1 MCTLSFFFSLCLFVC
16 TRHITGNLSHGS
28 CRVAVIIDTGKLHE
42 GLVVLNKLPFSQSK
56 KINGAPKKENSLKMT
71 YGVRYINY
79 RKSTHIF
86 FIIVKKGC
94 YFSITVTE

>member
-1 MCTLSFFFSLCLFVC
+1 MYFVFFFFVCLFVC

-28 CRVAVIIDTGKLHE
+28 CCVAVIIDTGKLCE
-42 GLVVLNKLPFSQSK
+42 GLVVLNKLPFSQNK
-56 KINGAPKKENSLKMT
+56 KINGAPKKENPLKMT

-94 YFSITVTE
+94 YFSTTVTE